1 MLPLSQPQLCTN
13 PPGFRDGTLVKCMEF
28 ILSPFL
34 NYNFIFISLVF
45 SRRGVWR
52 KEKGRREAV
61 KSTSKIFLLPP
72 PYFCAVS
79 ELSAPSKVERFNGSC
94 RDTNLFPMKLGLT
107 RHVMNTMKTEFGV
120 GTFIIWLIT
129 PLG

>member
-13 PPGFRDGTLVKCMEF
+13 PPGFRDGTLVKCVEF

-61 KSTSKIFLLPP
+61 K
-72 PYFCAVS
+72 
-79 ELSAPSKVERFNGSC
+79 
-94 RDTNLFPMKLGLT
+94 
-107 RHVMNTMKTEFGV
+107 
-120 GTFIIWLIT
+120 
-129 PLG
+129 